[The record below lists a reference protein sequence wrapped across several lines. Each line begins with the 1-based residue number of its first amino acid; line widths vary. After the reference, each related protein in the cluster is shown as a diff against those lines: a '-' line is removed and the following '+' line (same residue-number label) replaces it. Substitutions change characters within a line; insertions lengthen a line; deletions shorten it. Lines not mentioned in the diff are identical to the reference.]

1 MAVPANLT
9 SVALS
14 GDARSLL
21 ATWVPADTTET
32 GFKVR
37 WSFDDGSTWTDPL
50 VAPAGATSATYHS
63 PAQSVNA
70 KVEVLPFNG
79 DGDAAAASVSTAV
92 ATGVLAEAAGGT
104 KVWLYIGE
112 SAANP
117 RALNVGA
124 LTAVSATAINN
135 INAIAQIKKE
145 VDDAQRYNWP
155 ARNNPL
161 ALPSLSPKAFIWN
174 HVGLTATITAIAP
187 NTPSAG
193 TTEVTFSGSIGRP
206 INHEFWARFKST
218 GVANMDNVELK
229 VKVTASNKVQIAS
242 FTASTSASTG
252 TMDLPSFDNYDSD
265 QNGDTNFRNV
275 GAYPSTTWGIERS
288 FLAEAQDS
296 TDGILGD
303 GTNAPHLMV
312 RVADPSP
319 ILSRLVASSSTTKRW
334 SKRLS
339 GKSYSVF
346 DVMSRVFADAHEFAV
361 KIGASSTPAPFTI
374 GGIVLSAGY
383 NEASQNVAQILATHS
398 ISAVSVSGGGV
409 VTITTSA
416 GHGVSNE
423 SGKLYALARF
433 DGIGGTLGT
442 ALNGKILPI
451 NVTTSTQ
458 FEVLDFDGTGLSG
471 TVTSG
476 QSKVTTGSPM
486 FFLREILA
494 EHVDDIRA
502 AAVDAFDSSQD
513 PEDVPV
519 VLWEPSYGKHLDAF
533 EAIFSPTVKAQRDI
547 VWGQF
552 RADMR
557 TIAGEKPNVRTLN
570 AEDYDRITSGG
581 GLTEDGIFFSGRAT
595 LDIGLRAYG
604 LLSGSIAAESAKPTP
619 AVVGIIIGDSYV
631 QGTTPEY
638 LGKLRNREVVAP
650 ESSLAGNLGDPIE
663 WLKVYNQSTEAI
675 ETLVV
680 DPSLDLA
687 YGGRSNTSTN
697 PKLNIG
703 QSNRAGIHVA
713 AARELRL
720 AFPDHD
726 IVLFCL
732 GVDGSTATA
741 HANSVGTSG
750 AKIKA
755 VTPGATSTTIELE
768 APGLGGS
775 KIYRTKP
782 FNVSISGVTGLTP
795 SIDGAR
801 LATPIEV
808 DTNPVTRGTQ
818 KFTIPIGSTGTAG
831 VSSAFVQLPQ
841 TIWDPNSNDAW
852 AEIVEQVP
860 KFHAAMRAANL
871 HADARFAFV
880 LLGTNDAALAA
891 NLGNVTPA
899 DYTAAIGRI
908 KTGLR
913 EQFETRT
920 KPGKDLAIVFLAP
933 IKHGR
938 ATIPTATIGQ
948 FQQAL
953 AAAISGDTRAIVLNV
968 DETADRL
975 EDAVTID
982 ADRIHPDTNGYV
994 QLGYRL
1000 ARRLQDVPAWDATFD
1015 LTAGGSGATGGVEV
1029 VTP

>member
-9 SVALS
+9 SVSLT

-32 GFKVR
+32 GFKIR
-37 WSFDDGSTWTDPL
+37 WSFDNGSTWTDTL
-50 VAPAGATSATYHS
+50 TVAAGVTAATYHS
-63 PAQSVNA
+63 PPQSITA

-79 DGDAAAASVSTAV
+79 DGDAAAATQSSGVG
-92 ATGVLAEAAGGT
+92 TGPLPEAANGT
-104 KVWLYIGE
+104 DVWLYIGE
-112 SAANP
+112 SAANG

-124 LTAVSATAINN
+124 LTSVGATAINN
-135 INAIAQIKKE
+135 ATAIGQIKKE
-145 VDDAQRYNWP
+145 VDEAQRYNWP
-155 ARNNPL
+155 ARNNPI
-161 ALPSLSPKAFIWN
+161 ALPILAAKAFIWN

-206 INHEFWARFKST
+206 NNHEFWARFRST

-242 FTASTSASTG
+242 FTASSSSVTG

-265 QNGDTNFRNV
+265 LNGDTNFRNI
-275 GAYPSTTWGIERS
+275 GAYPSTTWGVERS
-288 FLAEAQDS
+288 FLAAAQES
-296 TDGILGD
+296 RDGVYGD
-303 GTNAPHLMV
+303 ATNTPSLMI
-312 RVADPSP
+312 RVVEPTP
-319 ILSRLVASSSTTKRW
+319 ILSRIVGSSATTKRW

-339 GKSYSVF
+339 GKSYSTF
-346 DVMSRVFADAHEFAV
+346 DVMKRIMEDARAFAV
-361 KIGASSTPAPFTI
+361 NVGASSTPAPFRI
-374 GGIVLSAGY
+374 RGILLSAGY
-383 NEASQNVAQILATHS
+383 NELAQNIAQIIATHN

-416 GHGVSNE
+416 AHGVSNE
-423 SGKLYALARF
+423 AGKLYALGRF

-442 ALNGKILPI
+442 AINGKFFPI

-458 FEVLDFDGTGLSG
+458 FEILDFDGTGLSG

-476 QSKVTTGSPM
+476 QSKVTTGAPM
-486 FFLREILA
+486 FFLREILG
-494 EHVDDIRA
+494 EHVDDIRQA
-502 AAVDAFDSSQD
+502 AIDAFDTGQD
-513 PEDVPV
+513 IDDVP
-519 VLWEPSYGKHLDAF
+519 LLFWEPSYGKYLDAL
-533 EAIFSPTVKAQRDI
+533 EAVITPTVKATRDI

-552 RADMR
+552 RSDMR
-557 TIAGEKPNVRTLN
+557 TIAGEKTNVRSMN
-570 AEDYDRITSGG
+570 CEDFERITSGG
-581 GLTEDGIFFSGRAT
+581 GLTEDGIFMSGRAA
-595 LDIGLRAYG
+595 LSIGLRAFD
-604 LLSGSIAAESAKPTP
+604 LLSGAAAAESAKPTP

-631 QGTTPEY
+631 QGTTPGF

-650 ESSLAGNLGDPIE
+650 EASLAGNLGEPIP

-675 ETLVV
+675 EQLIV
-680 DPSLDLA
+680 DPSLDPTFD
-687 YGGRSNTSTN
+687 GRSNTSTN

-741 HANSVGTSG
+741 HQNSIGSSG

-755 VTPGATSTTIELE
+755 VTPGATTTTIELE
-768 APGLGGS
+768 TPGNGGS

-782 FNVSISGVTGLTP
+782 LNVVISGVTGLTP

-801 LATPIEV
+801 LATPIEM
-808 DTNPVTRGTQ
+808 DTNPVTRGTA
-818 KFTIPIGSTGTAG
+818 KFTIPIGATGTAG
-831 VSSAFVQLPQ
+831 VASAFCQLPQ

-860 KFHAAMRAANL
+860 KFHAAMRSANL

-899 DYTAAIGRI
+899 AYTAAIGRI
-908 KTGLR
+908 KTELR
-913 EQFETRT
+913 NQFETRT
-920 KPGKDLAIVFLAP
+920 KPGDDLAIVFLAP

-938 ATIPTATIGQ
+938 ATIPTTTIAS
-948 FQQAL
+948 FQSAL
-953 AAAISGDTRAIVLNV
+953 TAALSGDSRAVALNV
-968 DETADRL
+968 DENPDRL
-975 EDAVTID
+975 VDAVTMD
-982 ADRIHPDTNGYV
+982 ADGIHPDTAGYV

-1000 ARRLQDVPAWDATFD
+1000 ARKLADVPAWDATFD
-1015 LTAGGSGATGGVEV
+1015 TSVGGSGSSGGVEV
-1029 VTP
+1029 IAP